1 MSGDQWDTGRLY
13 QRLLLGW
20 ETARRDQSWSA
31 LVVMMVVEEQV
42 GGLIDLA
49 GEVG

>member
-13 QRLLLGW
+13 QTLLLGW
-20 ETARRDQSWSA
+20 KTARKDQTLST